1 MDLTRAK
8 KLTIDDKE
16 LFDKY
21 FQKYPPQNSEFTFT
35 NLFMWRKFYEWFYLE
50 WNNHLIV
57 FSKEYFKKSRPPI
70 AIEDDAIYF
79 FPPIGPNPIAMIFN
93 IAELY
98 KTAEFNRI
106 PESIT
111 DSIINDE
118 RFTSMN
124 FEIIEDRDNWD
135 YVYEVEALKTLPG
148 NRHRQNRRWLNKFL
162 QTYNYQFEILTEDLI
177 NKCKK
182 LQLEWCVMRQCEEDV
197 GLEQE
202 QEAIYEALNNFSVLG
217 FQGAL
222 ICVDDKC
229 AGYTFG
235 EMLNSDTL
243 VIHVEKAHMDYE
255 GGYQAIGNLFLN
267 NVYSNVQFVNREQDL
282 GVEGLRRAKESYKP
296 IRMVKKS
303 IIYRK
308 D

>member
-1 MDLTRAK
+1 
-8 KLTIDDKE
+8 
-16 LFDKY
+16 
-21 FQKYPPQNSEFTFT
+21 
-35 NLFMWRKFYEWFYLE
+35 MWRNFYEWFYVE
-50 WNNHLIV
+50 WNDHLIL
-57 FSKEYFKKSRPPI
+57 FSKEYFKKNRASISGR
-70 AIEDDAIYF
+70 DDAIYF
-79 FPPIGPNPIAMIFN
+79 FPPIGPNPTAMIFN
-93 IAELY
+93 IAKDY
-98 KTAEFNRI
+98 KTAEFNRV
-106 PESIT
+106 PEEIVT
-111 DSIINDE
+111 SIINDE
-118 RFTSMN
+118 RFDSMN
-124 FEIIEDRDNWD
+124 FEIVEDRDNWD
-135 YVYEVEALKTLPG
+135 YVYEVETLKTLPG

-162 QTYNYQFEILTEDLI
+162 QTYDYKFEILSEDLI

-182 LQLEWCVMRQCEEDV
+182 LQLEWCVMRQCEEDE

-202 QEAIYEALNNFSVLG
+202 QEAIYEALDNFSTLG
-217 FQGAL
+217 FKGAL
-222 ICVDDKC
+222 ICIDDKC

-243 VIHVEKAHMDYE
+243 VIHVEKAHMEYD

-267 NVYSNVQFVNREQDL
+267 NVYSGVQFVNREQDL